1 MNLVSTTRNFAIDC
15 AGLALLYTAELAMT
29 KPIEP
34 GTPKTLPQR
43 IADRILN
50 RYLAF
55 IEKQDARHGRSGW
68 RADDDSD
75 ESVAAALATEI
86 LATGS
91 PAIPP
96 PVIVHRHLATEAAE
110 RAQSW

>member
-29 KPIEP
+29 KPLEP

-55 IEKQDARHGRSGW
+55 IEKQDARLARGW